1 MNTPILHCSKELP
14 EKLKSLKG
22 RVLTMPKASIQR
34 RDSQSAKQ
42 GERNVAIEIAVTL
55 IESAILAAA
64 AAYSIRKLSNAMSQR
79 LERPGN
85 QEAKKRLEL
94 ILQRRLGREAKLDD
108 LNSYES
114 MIAED
119 VVDPLD
125 IDAAFENVG
134 GLDEIKR
141 ELYELA
147 VLPLK
152 RPDLFSS
159 SSLVKAPKGILLYGK
174 PGR

>member
-1 MNTPILHCSKELP
+1 
-14 EKLKSLKG
+14 
-22 RVLTMPKASIQR
+22 
-34 RDSQSAKQ
+34 
-42 GERNVAIEIAVTL
+42 
-55 IESAILAAA
+55 
-64 AAYSIRKLSNAMSQR
+64 MSQR

-125 IDAAFENVG
+125 IDAAFENVV
-134 GLDEIKR
+134 D
-141 ELYELA
+141 
-147 VLPLK
+147 
-152 RPDLFSS
+152 
-159 SSLVKAPKGILLYGK
+159 
-174 PGR
+174 